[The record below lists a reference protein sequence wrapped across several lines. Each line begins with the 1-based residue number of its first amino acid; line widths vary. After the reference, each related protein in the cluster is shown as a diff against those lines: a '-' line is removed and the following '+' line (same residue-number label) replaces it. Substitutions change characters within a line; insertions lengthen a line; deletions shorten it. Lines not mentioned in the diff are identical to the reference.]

1 MYHNLYNSLY
11 MEKETVNNIVK
22 ALKRL
27 IYKLKNGYCECL
39 TDEQIK
45 SLMQGF
51 RNILQVEK
59 AAMKFSMPKGKESIT
74 SDRSYI
80 YIKEQNNIETLLGI
94 ITHYH
99 VRDFALMYDEL

>member
-1 MYHNLYNSLY
+1 

-51 RNILQVEK
+51 SNILQVEK
-59 AAMKFSMPKGKESIT
+59 EVEYGFNAARNPRRFISWSNILHHVFPFKKERDKHK
-74 SDRSYI
+74 DR
-80 YIKEQNNIETLLGI
+80 K
-94 ITHYH
+94 
-99 VRDFALMYDEL
+99 